1 MKSGPVT
8 ATILTSS
15 SYVSLLT
22 HHNVC
27 QTTDMSQGEPG
38 IELDTSLGYML
49 KAAASAL
56 HSAMEAVLRPLG
68 MTITHYSCL
77 ELLAQRPGLSN
88 SELARGAFVTR
99 QSMNVL
105 LQALDRQGLV
115 VRPARAPVGRALPT
129 ELTARGR
136 RQLKVASAAVR
147 RVEQDMLAN
156 LDAGEQD
163 QMRRLLTACIA
174 SLTEPPAP
182 AGHTSAITD
191 STISC

>member
-1 MKSGPVT
+1 
-8 ATILTSS
+8 
-15 SYVSLLT
+15 
-22 HHNVC
+22 
-27 QTTDMSQGEPG
+27 MSQGEPG

-56 HSAMEAVLRPLG
+56 HSALEAVLRPLG
-68 MTITHYSCL
+68 MTITHYACL

-105 LQALDRQGLV
+105 LQALERQGLV
-115 VRPARAPVGRALPT
+115 VRPAQAPIGRALPA

-156 LDAGEQD
+156 LDASEQD

-174 SLTEPPAP
+174 SLTKSARIGDVNPPDRP
-182 AGHTSAITD
+182 PGSGHVAQAATAR
-191 STISC
+191 